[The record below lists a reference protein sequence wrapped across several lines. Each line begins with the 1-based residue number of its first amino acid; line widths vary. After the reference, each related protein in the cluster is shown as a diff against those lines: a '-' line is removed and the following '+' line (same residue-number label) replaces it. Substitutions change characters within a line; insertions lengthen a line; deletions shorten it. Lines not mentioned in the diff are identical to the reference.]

1 MSDGRPAIPLS
12 DQSSIRLQHVGVTFP
27 PGTEDTIRSFY
38 AGLLGLAEIAVP
50 EAVADRG
57 WIWFGTRDPG
67 IELHFIPSDLPPNPE
82 RRHHFCLEVDSLS
95 ALRVRLESAHAEV
108 HEPGGRI
115 PGRDRLF
122 TRDPV
127 GNLVELL
134 EMTG

>member
-1 MSDGRPAIPLS
+1 VS

-27 PGTEDTIRSFY
+27 PGGEAAIRAFY
-38 AGLLGLAEIAVP
+38 TSVIGLAEIPVP
-50 EAVADRG
+50 DAVADRG

-67 IELHFIPSDLPPNPE
+67 IELHFIPSDLSPDRE
-82 RRHHFCLEVDSLS
+82 RRHHFCLQVESLA
-95 ALRVRLESAHAEV
+95 ALRARLEGDGAEV
-108 HEPGGRI
+108 KEPGGRI

-134 EMTG
+134 ELTESR